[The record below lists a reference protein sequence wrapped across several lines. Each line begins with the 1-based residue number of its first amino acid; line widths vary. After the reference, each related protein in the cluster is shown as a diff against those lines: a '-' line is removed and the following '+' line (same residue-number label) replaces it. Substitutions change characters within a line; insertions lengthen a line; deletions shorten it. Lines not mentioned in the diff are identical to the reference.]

1 MMMSHSGC
9 GHSKVTLPKL
19 LKCLEGTHLPERL
32 WEVFFFFY
40 LPAYRIVLPA
50 LISSSQERT
59 SDSRRF
65 SWIVSKSAQTFY
77 INAVIYVKSGIPTE
91 KIYFDLTD
99 MISNLLLFYYLH
111 V

>member
-1 MMMSHSGC
+1 MSGRDTSARE
-9 GHSKVTLPKL
+9 TLGSL
-19 LKCLEGTHLPERL
+19 
-32 WEVFFFFY
+32 FFFFY

>member
-1 MMMSHSGC
+1 MSGRDTSARE
-9 GHSKVTLPKL
+9 TL
-19 LKCLEGTHLPERL
+19 GSFF
-32 WEVFFFFY
+32 FFFFY

-59 SDSRRF
+59 SDSRHF